1 MNVLLNTL
9 VPFFGLLA
17 VAVIIFL
24 LGFWASKKV
33 AQGKL
38 LDSETLAKKMLD
50 DAEKDA
56 GNIKKTA
63 EIDSKEKYYQARI
76 NFEKE
81 TEGTRKE
88 LEGIQRTI
96 HEREL
101 NLDKKLEIVE
111 KKEKEVAGMSEELL
125 VRERV
130 VKSKDEKLTQLITEQ
145 NARLERIAGL
155 SAEEAKRELIENL
168 KEEARVE
175 ASQYIKDIKEKAR
188 REAEKE
194 AKNIITLAIQ
204 RCAADHVV
212 ESTVSVVHLPAD
224 EMKGRIIGREG
235 RNIRSFEM
243 ATGVDVIIDDTPEAV
258 VLSGFSPIRRE
269 TARLAMEK
277 LIADGRIHPGR
288 IEDVVDKSRKE
299 VEEKIQQAGEEACYE
314 TSVHGLHPEMVSLLG
329 RLKFRTSYGQ
339 NNLQHAKEV
348 ALLCGLMAAELNLD
362 VELAKRAGLL
372 HDIGK
377 AVDHEIEGTHTEIG
391 IELAKKYKE
400 PEEVINAIASHH
412 NDTEPNTLISVLV
425 QAADA
430 LSGARP
436 GARRETLETY
446 IKRLEQL
453 EQIADGFKGVEKA
466 YAIQAGRE
474 IRVMVKP
481 EEVDDSYSEVMAG
494 EIARKIEKE
503 LEYPG
508 QIKVLVIRE
517 TRSIN
522 YAK

>member
-1 MNVLLNTL
+1 MNVLLNNL
-9 VPFFGLLA
+9 IPFIGLLA
-17 VAVIIFL
+17 VAAGIFFI
-24 LGFWASKKV
+24 GFWASKKA

-38 LDSETLAKKMLD
+38 RDTETLVKKMLD
-50 DAEKDA
+50 DAEKAAD
-56 GNIKKTA
+56 NIKKSA
-63 EIDSKEKYYQARI
+63 EIDSKEKYYQAKI

-81 TEGTRKE
+81 TEDKRKE
-88 LEGIQRTI
+88 LEGVQRTI
-96 HEREL
+96 HDREL

-111 KKEKEVAGMSEELL
+111 KKEKEVGKMSEELL

-168 KEEARVE
+168 REEARVE
-175 ASQYIKDIKEKAR
+175 ASQYVKDIREKAK

-194 AKNIITLAIQ
+194 AKHIITLAVQ

-212 ESTVSVVHLPAD
+212 ESTVSVVNLPTD

-258 VLSGFSPIRRE
+258 ILSGFSPIRRE
-269 TARLAMEK
+269 IARLAMEK

-288 IEDVVDKSRKE
+288 IEDVVDRSRKE
-299 VEEKIQQAGEEACYE
+299 VEEKIQLAGEEACYE
-314 TSVHGLHPEMVSLLG
+314 TGVHGLHPEMISLLG

-348 ALLCGLMAAELNLD
+348 AVLCGLMAAELNLD

-377 AVDHEIEGTHTEIG
+377 AVDHEVEGTHTEIG
-391 IELAKKYKE
+391 IELAKKYNE
-400 PEEVINAIASHH
+400 QAEVINAIASHH
-412 NDTEPNTLISVLV
+412 NDTEPDTLISVLV

-446 IKRLEQL
+446 IKRLEEL

-474 IRVMVKP
+474 IRVIVKP
-481 EEVDDSYSEVMAG
+481 EEVDDTYSEVMAG

-517 TRSIN
+517 TRSMD

>member
-1 MNVLLNTL
+1 MNVLLNNL
-9 VPFFGLLA
+9 IPFIGLLA

-38 LDSETLAKKMLD
+38 RDSETLVKKMLD

-56 GNIKKTA
+56 ENIKKTA

-96 HEREL
+96 HKREL

-175 ASQYIKDIKEKAR
+175 ASQYIKDIKEKAK

-212 ESTVSVVHLPAD
+212 ESTVSVVNLPAD

-314 TSVHGLHPEMVSLLG
+314 TGVHGLHPEMVSLLG

-391 IELAKKYKE
+391 IELAKKYNE
-400 PEEVINAIASHH
+400 PEEVINAVASHH
-412 NDTEPNTLISVLV
+412 NDTEPDTLISVLV

>member
-1 MNVLLNTL
+1 MDVLLSNL
-9 VPFFGLLA
+9 IQLIGLLA
-17 VAVIIFL
+17 VAVIVFL
-24 LGFWASKKV
+24 LGYWASKKI

-38 LDSETLAKKMLD
+38 RDTGMLVKKMLD

-56 GNIKKTA
+56 ENIKKAA

-81 TEGTRKE
+81 TEGKRKE
-88 LEGIQRTI
+88 FEGIQRTI

-111 KKEKEVAGMSEELL
+111 KKEKEVARMSEELL

-168 KEEARVE
+168 IEEARVE
-175 ASQYIKDIKEKAR
+175 ASQYVKDIKEKAK

-194 AKNIITLAIQ
+194 AKHIITLAIQ

-212 ESTVSVVHLPAD
+212 ESTVSVLNLPTD

-258 VLSGFSPIRRE
+258 ILSGFSPIRRE

-314 TSVHGLHPEMVSLLG
+314 TGVHGLHPEMVSLLG

-348 ALLCGLMAAELNLD
+348 ALLCGLMAAELKLD
-362 VELAKRAGLL
+362 VDLAKRAGLL

-377 AVDHEIEGTHTEIG
+377 AVDHETEGTHTEIG
-391 IELAKKYKE
+391 IELTKKYNE
-400 PEEVINAIASHH
+400 PEEVINAVASHH
-412 NDTEPNTLISVLV
+412 NDTEPDTLISVLV

-446 IKRLEQL
+446 IKRLEHL

-494 EIARKIEKE
+494 EIARRIEKE

-517 TRSIN
+517 TRSID

>member
-1 MNVLLNTL
+1 MNVLLNNL
-9 VPFFGLLA
+9 IPFIGLLI
-17 VAVIIFL
+17 VAVSIFL
-24 LGFWASKKV
+24 IGFWASRKV

-38 LDSETLAKKMLD
+38 RDSDTLIKKMLN
-50 DAEKDA
+50 DAEKEA
-56 GNIKKTA
+56 ENIKKSA
-63 EIDSKEKYYQARI
+63 EIESKEKYYKARI
-76 NFEKE
+76 DFEKG
-81 TEGTRKE
+81 TESKRKE
-88 LEGIQRTI
+88 LEGIQRAI
-96 HEREL
+96 HEREQ

-111 KKEKEVAGMSEELL
+111 KKEKEVNKLSEELL

-168 KEEARVE
+168 REEARVE
-175 ASQYIKDIKEKAR
+175 AVQYVKDIKEKAK

-194 AKNIITLAIQ
+194 AKHIITLAVQ

-212 ESTVSVVHLPAD
+212 ESTVSVVNLPTD

-258 VLSGFSPIRRE
+258 ILSGFSPIRRE
-269 TARLAMEK
+269 VARLAMEK
-277 LIADGRIHPGR
+277 LISDGRIHPGR
-288 IEDVVDKSRKE
+288 IEDVVEKSRKE

-314 TSVHGLHPEMVSLLG
+314 AGVHGIHPEMISLLG

-348 ALLCGLMAAELNLD
+348 ALLCGLMAAELGLD
-362 VELAKRAGLL
+362 VDLAKRAGLL

-377 AVDHEIEGTHTEIG
+377 AVDHETEGTHTEIG

-400 PEEVINAIASHH
+400 PQEVINAIASHH
-412 NDTEPNTLISVLV
+412 NDVEPETLISVLV

-446 IKRLEQL
+446 IKRLEHL
-453 EQIADGFKGVEKA
+453 EKIADGFKGVEKA

-474 IRVMVKP
+474 IRVIVKP
-481 EEVDDSYSEVMAG
+481 EEVDDTYSEVMAG

-517 TRSIN
+517 TRSTD

>member
-1 MNVLLNTL
+1 MSSLTTNFG
-9 VPFFGLLA
+9 PFIGLLV
-17 VAVIIFL
+17 VAALIFL
-24 LGFWASKKV
+24 LGYWTSRKI

-38 LDSETLAKKMLD
+38 RDTDSLIKKQLA
-50 DAEKDA
+50 DAEKEA
-56 GNIKKTA
+56 GNIKKSA
-63 EIDSKEKYYQARI
+63 EIESKEKYYQARL

-81 TEGTRKE
+81 TEGRRKE
-88 LEGIQRTI
+88 LEGVQRHIQ
-96 HEREL
+96 EREL

-111 KKEKEVAGMSEELL
+111 KKEKEVARMSEEIV

-130 VKSKDEKLTQLITEQ
+130 VKSKDEKLTQLISEQ
-145 NARLERIAGL
+145 NSRLERIAGL
-155 SAEEAKRELIENL
+155 SAEDAKRELIENL

-175 ASQYIKDIKEKAR
+175 ASQYVKDIKEKAK

-194 AKNIITLAIQ
+194 AKQIITLAVQ

-212 ESTVSVVHLPAD
+212 ESTVSVVNLPSD

-235 RNIRSFEM
+235 RNIRAFEM
-243 ATGVDVIIDDTPEAV
+243 ATGIDVIIDDTPEAV
-258 VLSGFSPIRRE
+258 ILSGFSPIRRE
-269 TARLAMEK
+269 IARLAMEK
-277 LIADGRIHPGR
+277 LIVDGRIHPGR
-288 IEDVVDKSRKE
+288 IEDVVEKSRKE
-299 VEEKIQQAGEEACYE
+299 VEEKIQLAGEEACYE
-314 TSVHGLHPEMVSLLG
+314 TGVHGLHPEMVSLLG

-348 ALLCGLMAAELNLD
+348 TILCGLMAAELGLD
-362 VELAKRAGLL
+362 IDLAKRAGLL

-377 AVDHEIEGTHTEIG
+377 AVDHEAEGTHTQIG
-391 IELAKKYKE
+391 IELAKKYNE
-400 PEEVINAIASHH
+400 PAEVIDAIASHH
-412 NDTEPNTLISVLV
+412 NDIEPTTLISVLV

-453 EQIADGFKGVEKA
+453 EQIADGFKGVQKA

-474 IRVMVKP
+474 IRVMVQP
-481 EEVDDSYSEVMAG
+481 EEVDDAYSEVMAG

-508 QIKVLVIRE
+508 QIKVMVIRE
-517 TRSIN
+517 TRSVD

>member
-1 MNVLLNTL
+1 MDVLLSNL
-9 VPFFGLLA
+9 IQLIGLLA
-17 VAVIIFL
+17 VAVIVFL
-24 LGFWASKKV
+24 LGYWASKKM

-38 LDSETLAKKMLD
+38 RDTGTLVKKMLD

-56 GNIKKTA
+56 ENIKKAA

-81 TEGTRKE
+81 TEGKRKE

-111 KKEKEVAGMSEELL
+111 KKEKEVARMSEELL

-168 KEEARVE
+168 REEARVE
-175 ASQYIKDIKEKAR
+175 ASQYVKDIKEKAK

-194 AKNIITLAIQ
+194 AKHIITLAIQ

-212 ESTVSVVHLPAD
+212 ESTVSVLNLPTD

-258 VLSGFSPIRRE
+258 ILSGFSPIRRE

-299 VEEKIQQAGEEACYE
+299 IEEKIQQAGEEACYE
-314 TSVHGLHPEMVSLLG
+314 TGVHGLHPEMVSLLG

-348 ALLCGLMAAELNLD
+348 AVLCGLMAAELNLD

-377 AVDHEIEGTHTEIG
+377 AVDHEVEGTHTEIG
-391 IELAKKYKE
+391 IELAKKYNE
-400 PEEVINAIASHH
+400 PEEVINAVASHH
-412 NDTEPNTLISVLV
+412 NDTEPDTLISVLV

-446 IKRLEQL
+446 IKRLEHL

-494 EIARKIEKE
+494 EIARRIEKE

-517 TRSIN
+517 TRSVN

>member
-1 MNVLLNTL
+1 MDVLLSNL
-9 VPFFGLLA
+9 IQLIGLLA
-17 VAVIIFL
+17 VAVIVFL
-24 LGFWASKKV
+24 LGYWASKKI

-38 LDSETLAKKMLD
+38 RDTGMLVKKMLE

-56 GNIKKTA
+56 ENIKKAA

-81 TEGTRKE
+81 TEGKRKE
-88 LEGIQRTI
+88 FEGIQRTI

-111 KKEKEVAGMSEELL
+111 KKEKEVARMGEELL

-175 ASQYIKDIKEKAR
+175 ASQYIKDIKEKAK

-194 AKNIITLAIQ
+194 AKHIITLAIQ

-212 ESTVSVVHLPAD
+212 ESTVSVLNLPTD

-258 VLSGFSPIRRE
+258 ILSGFSPIRRE

-314 TSVHGLHPEMVSLLG
+314 TGVHGLHPEMVSLLG

-348 ALLCGLMAAELNLD
+348 ALLCGLMAAELKLD

-377 AVDHEIEGTHTEIG
+377 AVDHEVEGTHTEIG
-391 IELAKKYKE
+391 VELAKKYNE

-412 NDTEPNTLISVLV
+412 NDTEPDTLISVLV

-446 IKRLEQL
+446 IKRLEHL

-494 EIARKIEKE
+494 EIARRIEKE

-517 TRSIN
+517 TRSID

>member
-1 MNVLLNTL
+1 MNELLNNL
-9 VPFFGLLA
+9 IPFIGLLV
-17 VAVIIFL
+17 VAVSIFFI
-24 LGFWASKKV
+24 GFWASKKI

-38 LDSETLAKKMLD
+38 RDTETLVKKMLD
-50 DAEKDA
+50 DAGKAAE
-56 GNIKKTA
+56 NIKKAA

-76 NFEKE
+76 DFEKE
-81 TEGTRKE
+81 TEGKRKE
-88 LEGIQRTI
+88 LESVQRTI

-111 KKEKEVAGMSEELL
+111 KKEKEVAKMSEELL

-168 KEEARVE
+168 REEARVE
-175 ASQYIKDIKEKAR
+175 ASQYVKDIREKAK

-194 AKNIITLAIQ
+194 AKHIITLAIQ

-212 ESTVSVVHLPAD
+212 ESTVSVVNLPND

-258 VLSGFSPIRRE
+258 ILSGFSPIRRE
-269 TARLAMEK
+269 IARLAMEK
-277 LIADGRIHPGR
+277 LIVDGRIHPGR
-288 IEDVVDKSRKE
+288 IEDVVERSRKE

-314 TSVHGLHPEMVSLLG
+314 TGVHGLHPEMVSLLG

-348 ALLCGLMAAELNLD
+348 AVLCGLMAAELNLD
-362 VELAKRAGLL
+362 VDLAKRAGLL

-377 AVDHEIEGTHTEIG
+377 AMDHEAEGTHTEIG
-391 IELAKKYKE
+391 IELARKYNE
-400 PEEVINAIASHH
+400 PGEVINAIASHH
-412 NDTEPNTLISVLV
+412 NDVEPDTLISVLV

-446 IKRLEQL
+446 IKRLEEL

-474 IRVMVKP
+474 IRVVVKP
-481 EEVDDSYSEVMAG
+481 EEVDDAYSEVMAG

-517 TRSIN
+517 TRSMD

>member
-1 MNVLLNTL
+1 MSSIMSSFI
-9 VPFFGLLA
+9 PFIGLLA
-17 VAVIIFL
+17 LSAGFFFL
-24 LGFWASKKV
+24 GYWASKKI
-33 AQGKL
+33 AQGKMR
-38 LDSETLAKKMLD
+38 DSESLVKKMLTEAD
-50 DAEKDA
+50 KQAETIRKS
-56 GNIKKTA
+56 A
-63 EIDSKEKYYQARI
+63 EIESKEKYYQARL
-76 NFEKE
+76 NFERE
-81 TEGTRKE
+81 TESKRKE
-88 LEGIQRTI
+88 LEQVQRTI
-96 HEREL
+96 HDREL
-101 NLDKKLEIVE
+101 NLDKKLEIVD
-111 KKEKEVAGMSEELL
+111 KKEKEVARMSEEVA

-175 ASQYIKDIKEKAR
+175 ASQFVKDIREKAK

-194 AKNIITLAIQ
+194 AKQIITLAIQ

-212 ESTVSVVHLPAD
+212 ESTVSVVNLPSD

-243 ATGVDVIIDDTPEAV
+243 ATGIDVIIDDTPEAV
-258 VLSGFSPIRRE
+258 ILSGFSPIRRE
-269 TARLAMEK
+269 IARLAMER

-288 IEDVVDKSRKE
+288 IEDVVEKCRKE

-314 TSVHGLHPEMVSLLG
+314 TGVHGLHSEMVSLLG

-348 ALLCGLMAAELNLD
+348 AFLCGLMAAELGLD
-362 VELAKRAGLL
+362 VEMSKRCGLL

-377 AVDHEIEGTHTEIG
+377 AVDHEAEGTHTEIG
-391 IELAKKYKE
+391 VELARKYGE

-412 NDTEPNTLISVLV
+412 NDVEWTSLISVLV

-446 IKRLEQL
+446 VKRLEQL
-453 EQIADGFKGVEKA
+453 EQIADGFKGVQKA

-474 IRVMVKP
+474 IRVMVLP
-481 EEVDDSYSEVMAG
+481 EEVDDSHSEVMAG

-517 TRSIN
+517 TRATD

>member
-1 MNVLLNTL
+1 
-9 VPFFGLLA
+9 
-17 VAVIIFL
+17 
-24 LGFWASKKV
+24 
-33 AQGKL
+33 
-38 LDSETLAKKMLD
+38 
-50 DAEKDA
+50 
-56 GNIKKTA
+56 
-63 EIDSKEKYYQARI
+63 
-76 NFEKE
+76 
-81 TEGTRKE
+81 
-88 LEGIQRTI
+88 
-96 HEREL
+96 
-101 NLDKKLEIVE
+101 
-111 KKEKEVAGMSEELL
+111 
-125 VRERV
+125 
-130 VKSKDEKLTQLITEQ
+130 
-145 NARLERIAGL
+145 
-155 SAEEAKRELIENL
+155 
-168 KEEARVE
+168 
-175 ASQYIKDIKEKAR
+175 
-188 REAEKE
+188 
-194 AKNIITLAIQ
+194 
-204 RCAADHVV
+204 
-212 ESTVSVVHLPAD
+212 
-224 EMKGRIIGREG
+224 
-235 RNIRSFEM
+235 
-243 ATGVDVIIDDTPEAV
+243 VIIDDTPEAV
-258 VLSGFSPIRRE
+258 ILSGFSPIRRE

-314 TSVHGLHPEMVSLLG
+314 TGVHGLHPEMVSLLG

-348 ALLCGLMAAELNLD
+348 ALLCGLMAAELKLD
-362 VELAKRAGLL
+362 VDLAKRAGLL

-377 AVDHEIEGTHTEIG
+377 AVDHEVEGTHTEIG
-391 IELAKKYKE
+391 IELAKKYNE

-412 NDTEPNTLISVLV
+412 NDTEPDTLISVLV

-446 IKRLEQL
+446 IKRLEHL

-494 EIARKIEKE
+494 EIARRIEKE

-517 TRSIN
+517 TRSID

>member
-1 MNVLLNTL
+1 MNVLLNNL
-9 VPFFGLLA
+9 IPFIGLLV
-17 VAVIIFL
+17 VAASIFFI
-24 LGFWASKKV
+24 GFWASKKI
-33 AQGKL
+33 AEGKL
-38 LDSETLAKKMLD
+38 RDTETLVKKVL
-50 DAEKDA
+50 ADA
-56 GNIKKTA
+56 GKEAENIKKAA
-63 EIDSKEKYYQARI
+63 EIDSKEKYYQAKI

-81 TEGTRKE
+81 TEDKRKE
-88 LEGIQRTI
+88 LENIQRTI
-96 HEREL
+96 HDREL

-111 KKEKEVAGMSEELL
+111 KKEKEVGKMGEELL

-145 NARLERIAGL
+145 NTRLERIAGL

-168 KEEARVE
+168 REEARVE
-175 ASQYIKDIKEKAR
+175 AGQYVKDIREKAK

-194 AKNIITLAIQ
+194 AKHIITLAIQ

-212 ESTVSVVHLPAD
+212 ESTVSVVTLPTD

-258 VLSGFSPIRRE
+258 ILSGFSPIRRE
-269 TARLAMEK
+269 IARLAMEK

-288 IEDVVDKSRKE
+288 IEDVVDRSRKE
-299 VEEKIQQAGEEACYE
+299 VEEKIQHAGEEACYE
-314 TSVHGLHPEMVSLLG
+314 TGVHGLHPEMISLLG

-348 ALLCGLMAAELNLD
+348 AVLCGLMATELNLD

-377 AVDHEIEGTHTEIG
+377 AVDHEVEGTHTEIG
-391 IELAKKYKE
+391 IELAKKYNE
-400 PEEVINAIASHH
+400 QEEVINAIASHH
-412 NDTEPNTLISVLV
+412 NDTEPDTLISVLV

-474 IRVMVKP
+474 IRVIVKP

-517 TRSIN
+517 TRSMD

>member
-1 MNVLLNTL
+1 MSVLLTNL
-9 VPFFGLLA
+9 IPFIGLLA

-38 LDSETLAKKMLD
+38 RDSETLVKKMLD

-56 GNIKKTA
+56 ENIKKTA

-76 NFEKE
+76 DFEKE

-145 NARLERIAGL
+145 NVRLERIAGL

-212 ESTVSVVHLPAD
+212 ESTVSVVNLPAD

-391 IELAKKYKE
+391 IELAKKYNE
-400 PEEVINAIASHH
+400 PEEVINAVASHH